1 MFLLRNRSRGGGLGF
16 FEAGSFYPDF
26 ILWIVRGTR
35 QYVAF
40 VEPHGLIHEGPASQK
55 ILFHRTIKEIEQR
68 VQRAGKKVVLESFIV
83 TPTAL
88 RNLKWDVSTL
98 DSFAQQHVLFMVD
111 DADAYMRRL
120 FEMTLA
126 VDTEEVSAAA

>member
-1 MFLLRNRSRGGGLGF
+1 MHNPGY
-16 FEAGSFYPDF
+16 AD
-26 ILWIVRGTR
+26 
-35 QYVAF
+35 VAF

-98 DSFAQQHVLFMVD
+98 DAFAQQHVLFMVD